1 MFRSE
6 AWMNVRSLKK
16 QGLSNRQIARQLG
29 MDRRTVA
36 RLAAADAHP
45 KRKGRERPSK
55 LDPYKETIDVWL
67 ESYPSL
73 RASTIL
79 ERLRPLGYDG
89 GSSILKNYVHDKKE
103 AVAKKATVRF
113 ETLPGYQAQ
122 VDFGAVRV
130 FYLTGSVLER
140 FFIAQM
146 GFSPY
151 RIIVLCDDE
160 TRATL
165 TSCLAAA
172 FTELGGVPAELLL
185 DNMKPVVR
193 RPRHGSGEV
202 IFQEGWIAFCAHY
215 GLLPR
220 ACAPYRAQTKGK
232 VERLISIVKSEVAA
246 RTFLDRDHLASE
258 IAAAAER
265 YNSHVHGTTRMKP
278 AERLQLERDYLAD
291 LPAAAYPLE
300 PPALRSVSCEALV
313 SFAGNRYSVPAR
325 SVGKKVKVQATG
337 TELIIYDKSGALLAS
352 HLARPAGAGETV
364 MVPEHYEGVSGHKEA
379 FAHLERLQAVGLS
392 PFVVERR
399 SLAVY
404 EELVRGSA

>member
-1 MFRSE
+1 MFQSE
-6 AWMNVRSLKK
+6 AWMNIRSLKK

-36 RLAAADAHP
+36 KLTACDVAP
-45 KRKGRERPSK
+45 KRKGRDLPSM
-55 LDPYKETIDVWL
+55 LDAYKETIDAWL

-79 ERLRPLGYDG
+79 ERLRPLGYEG
-89 GSSILKNYVHDKKE
+89 GYTTVKDYVHATKG
-103 AVAKKATVRF
+103 AIAKKATVRF

-130 FYLTGSVLER
+130 SYLAGSVLER
-140 FFIAQM
+140 FFILQM
-146 GFSPY
+146 GFSRY
-151 RIIVLCDDE
+151 RIIRLCDDE

-165 TSCLAAA
+165 TACLAGA
-172 FTELGGVPAELLL
+172 FSQLGGVPAELLL

-193 RPRHGSGEV
+193 RPRHGSAEA

-232 VERLISIVKSEVAA
+232 VERLISIAKAEVAG
-246 RTFLDRDHLASE
+246 RTFLDRDHLAAE
-258 IAAAAER
+258 IADAADR
-265 YNSHVHGTTRMKP
+265 YNAHVHGTTKMAP
-278 AERLQLERDYLAD
+278 TSRLELECDYLTD

-300 PPALRSVSCEALV
+300 PPALRTVSSDALV

-325 SVGKKVKVQATG
+325 VVGKKVKVQATG
-337 TELIIYDKSGALLAS
+337 SELIIYDKSEALLAS

-364 MVPEHYEGVSGHKEA
+364 MVPEHYEGVSGSKEA
-379 FAHLERLQAVGLS
+379 FAHLERLQSVGLS